1 MISVGFAWMFGEYG
15 LPALSFGMVSFA
27 IIAVA
32 CLLSLIESAHYLAV
46 VSYIEALIKLD
57 DDLRNALAFSVP
69 SLRLIAHRGQVQTL
83 FADTHATRE
92 HIHLYLI
99 DSTKTNTASR
109 RNWNTA
115 ERPRWAW
122 DEICAYLLDH
132 KMVGGVASGPESYP
146 WVGTAYQNL
155 SIYFLSASLPDLGSG
170 MVYASETDEVQI
182 GE

>member
-1 MISVGFAWMFGEYG
+1 MFLYGKYDSKAYLFGAIVFILMCGAILLTLLEGAHYFA
-15 LPALSFGMVSFA
+15 VSRY
-27 IIAVA
+27 
-32 CLLSLIESAHYLAV
+32 IESLV
-46 VSYIEALIKLD
+46 KMD

-92 HIHLYLI
+92 HIHLFLI
-99 DSTKTNTASR
+99 DSTKITTASR

-122 DEICAYLLDH
+122 DAIYAYLLEH

-146 WVGTAYQNL
+146 WIGSAYQNL
-155 SIYFLSASLPDLGSG
+155 CVYFLSTSIPDLDNNHLPT
-170 MVYASETDEVQI
+170 AFTPPPPDFQRD
-182 GE
+182 